1 MSFAILSS
9 SVVMVNATVDGTLLS
24 RSSSLTTRLL
34 LVMICILQLLS
45 AKISRHR
52 LVKPVDASA
61 RGYGSDELAI
71 EMVSPLSFAASR
83 LKVASWSFLGL
94 QSLKLGM

>member
-1 MSFAILSS
+1 MSFAKLSS
-9 SVVMVNATVDGTLLS
+9 SVVIVNATVEGILLS
-24 RSSSLTTRLL
+24 KSSSRTTMLL

-52 LVKPVDASA
+52 RVKPADASA

-83 LKVASWSFLGL
+83 FKAASWSFFGL

>member
-1 MSFAILSS
+1 MSSS
-9 SVVMVNATVDGTLLS
+9 SVVTVNATVEGILLS
-24 RSSSLTTRLL
+24 RSSSLTTRFD
-34 LVMICILQLLS
+34 LVIIWILQLLS
-45 AKISRHR
+45 ARISRHR

-83 LKVASWSFLGL
+83 FKAASRSFLGL

>member
-1 MSFAILSS
+1 MLSS
-9 SVVMVNATVDGTLLS
+9 SVVMVNATVDGTLLNK
-24 RSSSLTTRLL
+24 SSSLTTMLL

-45 AKISRHR
+45 ARISRHR
-52 LVKPVDASA
+52 LVKPADTSA

-83 LKVASWSFLGL
+83 LKVTSRSFLGL

>member
-1 MSFAILSS
+1 
-9 SVVMVNATVDGTLLS
+9 VVTVNATVEGILLS
-24 RSSSLTTRLL
+24 RSSSLTTRFD
-34 LVMICILQLLS
+34 LVMIWILQLLS
-45 AKISRHR
+45 ARISRHR
-52 LVKPVDASA
+52 LVNPVDASA

-83 LKVASWSFLGL
+83 FKAASRSFLGL

>member
-1 MSFAILSS
+1 M
-9 SVVMVNATVDGTLLS
+9 LLF
-24 RSSSLTTRLL
+24 
-34 LVMICILQLLS
+34 VMIWILQLLS
-45 AKISRHR
+45 ARTSRHR

-71 EMVSPLSFAASR
+71 EIVSPLSFAASR
-83 LKVASWSFLGL
+83 FKAASRSFLGL

>member
-1 MSFAILSS
+1 MSSS
-9 SVVMVNATVDGTLLS
+9 SVVTVNATVEGILLS
-24 RSSSLTTRLL
+24 RSSSLTTMLL
-34 LVMICILQLLS
+34 LVMIWILQLLS
-45 AKISRHR
+45 ARISRHR

-61 RGYGSDELAI
+61 RGYGSEELAI

-83 LKVASWSFLGL
+83 FKAASRSFLGL

>member
-1 MSFAILSS
+1 MSFAKLSS
-9 SVVMVNATVDGTLLS
+9 SVVIVNATVDGTLLNK
-24 RSSSLTTRLL
+24 SSSLTTILL

-52 LVKPVDASA
+52 LVKPSDTSA

-83 LKVASWSFLGL
+83 FKAESWSFLGL